1 MRWLSVEQAAK
12 ILYVS
17 PATIRHGET
26 NDGMWSIVFGH
37 KIRIYREGIRRA
49 RRLSESEVR
58 RVAAL
63 IRHDSVR
70 A

>member
-1 MRWLSVEQAAK
+1 VRWLSIEQAAK

-17 PATIRHGET
+17 PQTIRQNET
-26 NDGMWSIVFGH
+26 RDGMWSIVFGY
-37 KIRIYREGIRRA
+37 KLRIYREGIRRA
-49 RRLSESEVR
+49 RRLSETEVR

-63 IRHDSVR
+63 IKRDSIR